1 MTLSNFGALSNIAE
15 PRLRSE
21 PLKSTEEAEFCM
33 LPPLLGYAPRM
44 RNDVCKG

>member
-21 PLKSTEEAEFCM
+21 PLKSTEVEFCK